1 MEQLDR
7 KILSEDQKEK
17 RDRLEMNRDM
27 EFKLDEEIT
36 NMRRKL
42 ARDRADKDLKLKN
55 VNEWMA
61 QL

>member
-1 MEQLDR
+1 M
-7 KILSEDQKEK
+7 
-17 RDRLEMNRDM
+17 EMNRDM

-61 QL
+61 QLQSNMTQSQE

>member
-1 MEQLDR
+1 MEQIDR
-7 KILSEDQKEK
+7 KILSEDAKEK